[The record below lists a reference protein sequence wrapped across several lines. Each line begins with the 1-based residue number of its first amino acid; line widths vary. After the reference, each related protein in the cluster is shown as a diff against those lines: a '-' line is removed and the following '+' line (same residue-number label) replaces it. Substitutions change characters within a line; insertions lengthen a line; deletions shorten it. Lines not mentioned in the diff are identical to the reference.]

1 MAPKKQEQEPIRL
14 STRTASKKVDYLQ
27 LSNGKL
33 EDFFDDLEEDNK
45 PARNRS
51 RSKKRGRKPLKKADS
66 RSKTPSRVSNARG
79 RSKSLGP
86 RKTYPRKKNL
96 SPDNQLS
103 LLLKW
108 RNDKIPLKS
117 ASETDN
123 KCKVVNVKNI
133 FKSDLSKYGAN
144 LQALFINALWK
155 VKSRKEKEGLNIND
169 LSNLKIPLSLMKNGI
184 LFIWSE
190 KEILGQIVE
199 IMEQKG
205 FTYIENFS
213 IMFLGLNKCL
223 QSINHKDEDSQNSTA
238 STNNTNNEAITS
250 DLTLKDTSKFSD
262 QIQDNHS
269 EDSDQARKQQTP
281 DDITQKKNKLLK
293 KSSVPSIQKLFE
305 EDPVQTPSV
314 NKPIEKSIEQV
325 TQEKKFVMNNLDIL
339 KSTDIN
345 NLFLRNNYPYFK
357 KTRHTLLMFRRI
369 GDKNQKLELRHQ
381 RTSDVVF
388 EVTDEQDPSKVDT
401 MMKEYVYQMIETL
414 LPKAQFIPGVDK
426 HLKMMELQN
435 QLIFLLFKNLKNY
448 QLKQICQH

>member
-66 RSKTPSRVSNARG
+66 RSKTPSRASSVRG

-108 RNDKIPLKS
+108 RNDKIPQKS

-123 KCKVVNVKNI
+123 TCKVVNVKNI
-133 FKSDLSKYGAN
+133 FKSDLSKYGSN

-169 LSNLKIPLSLMKNGI
+169 LSNIKIPLSLMKNGI

-223 QSINHKDEDSQNSTA
+223 SSINHKDEDSQNSTA

-250 DLTLKDTSKFSD
+250 DMTLKDSSKFSD

-269 EDSDQARKQQTP
+269 EDSDQARKQSTP
-281 DDITQKKNKLLK
+281 ENNTQKKSKSLK

-305 EDPVQTPSV
+305 EDPVQTSSV
-314 NKPIEKSIEQV
+314 NKPTEKNTEQI
-325 TQEKKFVMNNLDIL
+325 TQEKKYVMNNLDIL

-426 HLKMMELQN
+426 HLKMMELFAN
-435 QLIFLLFKNLKNY
+435 PDNY
-448 QLKQICQH
+448 RNGWISVVEK